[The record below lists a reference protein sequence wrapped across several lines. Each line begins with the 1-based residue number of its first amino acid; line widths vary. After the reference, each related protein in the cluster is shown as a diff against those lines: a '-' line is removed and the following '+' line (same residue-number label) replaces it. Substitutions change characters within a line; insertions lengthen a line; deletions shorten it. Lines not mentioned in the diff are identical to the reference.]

1 MFRIL
6 WHKLTSLKPI
16 RSSVKSAVRPIS
28 NKYSTLEKS
37 QGLLQGQ
44 VSRPTYQSRY
54 SPVNHADI
62 STATSNQEKENDFER
77 MRRTYSGIHMHYMD
91 LQEDLEQ
98 EKET

>member
-1 MFRIL
+1 MLRRTKSIL
-6 WHKLTSLKPI
+6 LKLIQSFAKNAED
-16 RSSVKSAVRPIS
+16 RSSS
-28 NKYSTLEKS
+28 KYSTSEKS